1 MKKLYFE
8 GMMQM
13 EERSLRI
20 TGADKTFFTKITNA
34 LTKIL
39 IPTKIGINGML
50 ISIKRNNLLKA
61 FESYNA
67 ENENYNKD
75 ELEKKYDTAYE
86 AYLDSLDKY
95 VMDSIYKKVRNGTAS
110 EFEKNAMSK
119 YYEVTSLKE
128 KEYMEYKYRK
138 QKYLIELDYEGIK
151 IGTKEKLIERYNQF
165 YISKM
170 DSLYKSIL
178 KNYSIKVADNTNI
191 YDSTKEW
198 IYTKIFY
205 TLEEYIENI
214 LSLKIKIDYDQNL
227 KNIISEYEKYESYMV
242 GKLDTRDNIEK
253 NMVLL
258 GLSRKLF
265 THSLPLIVAEQCYE
279 KLLKDARSLVQDTKI
294 ATKREKAYA
303 MLINLIE
310 DYNIKLLSTKVYWE
324 SPKDREE
331 YKKFWNR
338 YQEISK
344 LKETDFIEYIKQ
356 KEILFIKND
365 MKKLDKGKTDYTKL
379 LKYFKRKLVDYGAIR
394 EGINEKD
401 ITLDVTQRVASIL
414 KSKGYKVALTRVDD
428 KYVSLQERVEFSEN
442 EAPEIFVS
450 IHVNSAVAVE
460 PKGIETHYY
469 HDYSKELAKTV
480 HAHLIKGIDT
490 KDRGLFKS
498 KFYVINHTT
507 VPAIL
512 VEMGFISNDE
522 ERAALVTDS
531 RKQKTAKAIA
541 EGIIEYI
548 KSQQSK

>member
-1 MKKLYFE
+1 
-8 GMMQM
+8 
-13 EERSLRI
+13 
-20 TGADKTFFTKITNA
+20 
-34 LTKIL
+34 
-39 IPTKIGINGML
+39 
-50 ISIKRNNLLKA
+50 
-61 FESYNA
+61 
-67 ENENYNKD
+67 
-75 ELEKKYDTAYE
+75 
-86 AYLDSLDKY
+86 
-95 VMDSIYKKVRNGTAS
+95 
-110 EFEKNAMSK
+110 
-119 YYEVTSLKE
+119 
-128 KEYMEYKYRK
+128 MEYKYRK

-151 IGTKEKLIERYNQF
+151 TGTKEKLIERYNQF

-394 EGINEKD
+394 EIKN
-401 ITLDVTQRVASIL
+401 SY
-414 KSKGYKVALTRVDD
+414 KS
-428 KYVSLQERVEFSEN
+428 
-442 EAPEIFVS
+442 
-450 IHVNSAVAVE
+450 
-460 PKGIETHYY
+460 
-469 HDYSKELAKTV
+469 
-480 HAHLIKGIDT
+480 
-490 KDRGLFKS
+490 
-498 KFYVINHTT
+498 
-507 VPAIL
+507 
-512 VEMGFISNDE
+512 
-522 ERAALVTDS
+522 
-531 RKQKTAKAIA
+531 
-541 EGIIEYI
+541 EGKYI
-548 KSQQSK
+548 KVKEVV

>member
-1 MKKLYFE
+1 
-8 GMMQM
+8 M
-13 EERSLRI
+13 EEKSLII
-20 TGADKTFFTKITNA
+20 TGTNKTFFNKITNT

-61 FESYNA
+61 FENYKLD
-67 ENENYNKD
+67 NENYNKD
-75 ELEKKYDTAYE
+75 ELEKKYDSAYE

-110 EFEKNAMSK
+110 EFEKDAMAK

-128 KEYMEYKYRK
+128 SEYIEYKYRK

-151 IGTKEKLIERYNQF
+151 INGKDKLIERYQEF

-198 IYTKIFY
+198 IYIKIFH
-205 TLEEYIENI
+205 TLQEYIEKI
-214 LSLKIKIDYDQNL
+214 LSLKIQINYSENL
-227 KNIISEYEKYESYMV
+227 KKVVSEYEKYESYSV

-294 ATKREKAYA
+294 ATKREKAYS

-324 SPKDREE
+324 SPKERDE
-331 YKKFWNR
+331 YKKFWSR
-338 YQEISK
+338 YKEISK
-344 LKETDFIEYIKQ
+344 LKENDFIEYIKQ

-365 MKKLDKGKTDYTKL
+365 LKNLEKGKTDYTKL
-379 LKYFKRKLVDYGAIR
+379 TKYYKRKLVDFGAIR
-394 EGINEKD
+394 AIRNTVKSEGK
-401 ITLDVTQRVASIL
+401 
-414 KSKGYKVALTRVDD
+414 
-428 KYVSLQERVEFSEN
+428 
-442 EAPEIFVS
+442 
-450 IHVNSAVAVE
+450 
-460 PKGIETHYY
+460 
-469 HDYSKELAKTV
+469 
-480 HAHLIKGIDT
+480 
-490 KDRGLFKS
+490 
-498 KFYVINHTT
+498 
-507 VPAIL
+507 
-512 VEMGFISNDE
+512 
-522 ERAALVTDS
+522 
-531 RKQKTAKAIA
+531 
-541 EGIIEYI
+541 YI
-548 KSQQSK
+548 KVKEVA